1 MLKNEI
7 YYIVAVKSFDA
18 KDEGEVTNM
27 QSDNYYCENKEQ
39 ALDCIEHCL
48 LSRKYISIN
57 VSIQAR
63 EEMRNL
69 A

>member
-1 MLKNEI
+1 MLENEI
-7 YYIVAVKSFDA
+7 YYIVAVKSFDVDD
-18 KDEGEVTNM
+18 KNEVSNM
-27 QSDNYYCENKEQ
+27 QSDNYYCDTKEQ

-48 LSRKYISIN
+48 LSRNYISIN
-57 VSIQAR
+57 VSVQSR